1 MEEQNDNGNESAV
14 VAHETP
20 LVEID
25 SARLQQYQLEL
36 ESSQNL
42 PMGVLAGIVASAVS
56 ALIWAGI
63 TIGTGYQIG
72 FVAIGVGFLVG
83 FAVRKFGKGI
93 TPTFGVIGAVLSLL
107 GCLVGNLLCICIMF
121 AKQEEVGVM
130 QVVGSLDIP
139 LIVELMKITFSPID
153 LLFYGIAVYEG
164 YRFSFRK
171 INEEELAC
179 LVKSE
184 QK

>member
-1 MEEQNDNGNESAV
+1 MEEQNDNSNESAA
-14 VAHETP
+14 VAQETP
-20 LVEID
+20 PVEID
-25 SARLQQYQLEL
+25 SDRLQKFQLEL
-36 ESSQNL
+36 ESNQNL
-42 PMGVLAGIVASAVS
+42 PMAVFAGIVASAIS

-83 FAVRKFGKGI
+83 FSVRRFGKGI
-93 TPTFGVIGAVLSLL
+93 SPMFGFIGAGFALL
-107 GCLVGNLLCICIMF
+107 GCLVGNLLCICILF

-130 QVVGSLDIP
+130 QIVASLNLP

-171 INEEELAC
+171 ITEEELAN
-179 LVKSE
+179 LTKPQQE
-184 QK
+184 